1 MQELDTIS
9 SRLKERLSPP
19 NSQSQGH
26 ERQGQGHERSF
37 EGHSTVEVR
46 HQESERD
53 PSGRSRTSVPV
64 APPTIVANSGG
75 VSETISTE
83 GNDQEETRTDSWNLT
98 NVTSWPTGEMSM
110 GQLGGMED
118 SQGASRK
125 AGWSRGSPEFTRSPR
140 MAATFL
146 SEEDDK
152 ENNERRQ
159 YSKGKISL

>member
-9 SRLKERLSPP
+9 SRLKERLSP
-19 NSQSQGH
+19 NA
-26 ERQGQGHERSF
+26 QGQGHERSS
-37 EGHSTVEVR
+37 EGHPTVEVK

-53 PSGRSRTSVPV
+53 PSGASKNAIPM
-64 APPTIVANSGG
+64 APPTIVDNSGG
-75 VSETISTE
+75 VSESIFAE
-83 GNDQEETRTDSWNLT
+83 GNDQEETRTDSWNVT

-118 SQGASRK
+118 SLGASRK

-140 MAATFL
+140 MAATFS